1 MSKNKHSRSKQST
14 RIRLPNELIEK
25 ANHIA
30 KIYDI
35 TLHEAIERAVD
46 DSFYGLNQ
54 VMFSTPHFSCIDN
67 NKAVL

>member
-25 ANHIA
+25 ASHIA
-30 KIYDI
+30 KIYNI

-54 VMFSTPHFSCIDN
+54 VMFSTPHFGDSTH
-67 NKAVL
+67 NKH

>member
-1 MSKNKHSRSKQST
+1 MSRNRKSRSKQTT
-14 RIRLPNELIEK
+14 RIRLSNKLIEK

-46 DSFYGLNQ
+46 DTFYGLNQ
-54 VMFSTPHFSCIDN
+54 VMYSTPHFSDSTHN
-67 NKAVL
+67 QH